1 MRLATV
7 LTPHGTRA
15 VRVDGGS
22 GIDCGFDD
30 VGSLL
35 EDPDWLRI
43 AGAAKGTAYNLSKVR
58 LAPVVPRPGKI
69 ICVGLNYKSH
79 ILEMGRELPE
89 YPTLFAKYPE
99 VLIVPYDPLVLSEIS
114 TAVDWEAELAIIIGR
129 PVHRVDEVKAQAAI
143 AGYAVFNDVTMRDWQ
158 FRTREWFQGKN
169 FEATAP
175 FGPHLVT
182 PDELA
187 PDARIECRVD
197 DEVVQSA
204 RINDLVFP
212 PASLVAYVSTILT
225 LSPGDVIATG
235 TPGGVGHAR
244 DPQRYL
250 RPGQTL
256 STTIQGIGTMQ
267 NRVLKE
273 ENHG

>member
-15 VRVDGGS
+15 VRVDGTS
-22 GIDCGFDD
+22 GVDCGFEDLKC
-30 VGSLL
+30 LL
-35 EDPDWLRI
+35 EDPDWRRI
-43 AGAAKGTAYNLSKVR
+43 AATADGTAYDLSDVR
-58 LAPVVPRPGKI
+58 LAPVVPKPGKI

-99 VLIVPYDPLVLSEIS
+99 VLIGPHDPLVLPETSS
-114 TAVDWEAELAIIIGR
+114 AVDWEAELAIIIGR
-129 PVHRVDEVKAQAAI
+129 PVRRVNEVEAQAAI

-175 FGPHLVT
+175 LGPHLVT
-182 PDELA
+182 PEELA
-187 PDARIECRVD
+187 PDALIECRVD

-212 PASLVAYVSTILT
+212 AASLVAYVSTILT

-250 RPGQTL
+250 MPGQTL
-256 STTIQGIGTMQ
+256 STRIEGIGTMHNQ
-267 NRVLKE
+267 VLKE
-273 ENHG
+273 DHG